1 MKTTVSLTAAAISL
15 LFASPASASAWFQ
28 NKLDQKGIPDVSVT
42 IMRWGAL
49 DSANPTEKKD
59 RIIGQVASDK
69 FKNVTLVLEGIG
81 ADQKPVRL
89 EIATS
94 VHNFCKDRPP
104 YYCTIS
110 GCLRKQPSTS
120 IGVATQ
126 GASTSG
132 GCFFEISPR
141 PSPDSK
147 VCASS
152 TFRRTG
158 NLSTTSSNSTCRP
171 RSHATAPKFRYRRR
185 RSSTRP
191 RLRSRKPSPAAQA
204 ATPARSPLNSL
215 DRQRFS
221 HTNLAHERTR
231 PTHTNNWENG
241 IIDDVIT
248 NTITAHT
255 TLWFKRDHATGPSG
269 LRLEMSSNS
278 TTVRNFLLDDS
289 GGTYTLTLNGD
300 IKRSGT
306 YVSPQIYLPV
316 DLGGEIRTIDTGSPS
331 MQWGGVITNGS
342 IIKIGSDQLRL
353 STSSVY
359 LNAPV
364 VVNQG
369 TLYPYQAAVNYTVPT
384 IVNNAGL
391 LFYGGS
397 LLNTPTITLNAITG
411 GATLT
416 SQNYANGENR
426 LGDAVDLILVSAAS
440 GNNQVAVTHQI
451 DATANVD
458 VAERIGRISA
468 HHAA

>member
-1 MKTTVSLTAAAISL
+1 M
-15 LFASPASASAWFQ
+15 
-28 NKLDQKGIPDVSVT
+28 
-42 IMRWGAL
+42 
-49 DSANPTEKKD
+49 
-59 RIIGQVASDK
+59 
-69 FKNVTLVLEGIG
+69 
-81 ADQKPVRL
+81 
-89 EIATS
+89 
-94 VHNFCKDRPP
+94 
-104 YYCTIS
+104 
-110 GCLRKQPSTS
+110 
-120 IGVATQ
+120 
-126 GASTSG
+126 
-132 GCFFEISPR
+132 
-141 PSPDSK
+141 
-147 VCASS
+147 
-152 TFRRTG
+152 
-158 NLSTTSSNSTCRP
+158 
-171 RSHATAPKFRYRRR
+171 
-185 RSSTRP
+185 
-191 RLRSRKPSPAAQA
+191 
-204 ATPARSPLNSL
+204 
-215 DRQRFS
+215 
-221 HTNLAHERTR
+221 
-231 PTHTNNWENG
+231 
-241 IIDDVIT
+241 IT

-369 TLYPYQAAVNYTVPT
+369 TLYPYQAAFNYTVPT

>member
-1 MKTTVSLTAAAISL
+1 MKTLQLTTLALALLLAAGTAR
-15 LFASPASASAWFQ
+15 AVW
-28 NKLDQKGIPDVSVT
+28 
-42 IMRWGAL
+42 
-49 DSANPTEKKD
+49 
-59 RIIGQVASDK
+59 
-69 FKNVTLVLEGIG
+69 IG
-81 ADQKPVRL
+81 A
-89 EIATS
+89 
-94 VHNFCKDRPP
+94 
-104 YYCTIS
+104 
-110 GCLRKQPSTS
+110 
-120 IGVATQ
+120 
-126 GASTSG
+126 TSG
-132 GCFFEISPR
+132 
-141 PSPDSK
+141 
-147 VCASS
+147 
-152 TFRRTG
+152 
-158 NLSTTSSNSTCRP
+158 TTN
-171 RSHATAPKFRYRRR
+171 
-185 RSSTRP
+185 
-191 RLRSRKPSPAAQA
+191 
-204 ATPARSPLNSL
+204 
-215 DRQRFS
+215 DD
-221 HTNLAHERTR
+221 AHEYTN
-231 PTHTNNWENG
+231 TNNLENG